1 MYLSYVEI
9 VLYSTLLVFFFL
21 LPTLSP
27 FLTFPFSTTS
37 ASPKRWTMV
46 DLVDLV
52 DSLPHAAAL
61 SLSPQGK
68 CTVLLIVDC

>member
-9 VLYSTLLVFFFL
+9 VLYSTLLIIFLLL

-27 FLTFPFSTTS
+27 FLTFSFSTTS
-37 ASPKRWTMV
+37 ASPKRSMM
-46 DLVDLV
+46 VDLV

-61 SLSPQGK
+61 SPS
-68 CTVLLIVDC
+68 TR